1 MKSSAAKGAAPRSPL
16 HSPSGAREP
25 VRNRTILLADDDDS
39 LRRITEHNLSQH
51 GYTVL
56 AAKDGEEALRL
67 FKQHAV
73 HLTVADLKM
82 PGLDGLELLRE
93 IRRLDKAAIV
103 VMITAHGSIET
114 AVQAMRDGA
123 YDYIAKPFD
132 RDDLQ
137 KVVQKALQ
145 WKSANDQIQDLRQQ
159 LARHV
164 SLPNIVGACALMQ
177 KLFDQVARIAQTD
190 STVFIQGESGTGK
203 ELIART
209 IHFASPRADKPFII
223 VNCATLP
230 EDIMESELFGHVKGA
245 FTDAKTDKLG
255 KFEAADEGS
264 IFLDEV
270 VELRPELQVKLLRVL
285 QEKTVDKVG
294 ATTPIPVDVRVIAA
308 TNRDLDLALKSGK
321 LREDLYYRLSVIP
334 LRLPPLR
341 ERKDDI
347 PALVQHFLIERNAPQ
362 CRVAP
367 EVLDAFQRYDWPG
380 NVRELE
386 NLIERTLVLRAKP
399 DVITLD
405 DIPEHIKSSRVPDT
419 LQLGIPDKGISFDEV
434 ERKLLTLALQ
444 KAEGNQTRAAELL
457 GMTRQTLLYR
467 AQKHGL
473 L

>member
-1 MKSSAAKGAAPRSPL
+1 M
-16 HSPSGAREP
+16 
-25 VRNRTILLADDDDS
+25 
-39 LRRITEHNLSQH
+39 EHTLGQH
-51 GYTVL
+51 GYAVL
-56 AAKDGEEALRL
+56 AAKDGADALRL
-67 FKQHAV
+67 FRQHAV
-73 HLTVADLKM
+73 HLTIADLKM

-114 AVQAMRDGA
+114 AVQAMKDGA
-123 YDYIAKPFD
+123 YDYIVKPFN
-132 RDDLQ
+132 REDLQ
-137 KVVQKALQ
+137 KVVEKALQ

-159 LARHV
+159 LAPHV
-164 SLPNIVGACALMQ
+164 SLPHIVGTGPLMR

-190 STVFIQGESGTGK
+190 STVFLQGESGTGK
-203 ELIART
+203 ELIAHA
-209 IHFASPRADKPFII
+209 IHSASPRADKPFII

-230 EDIMESELFGHVKGA
+230 ENIMESELFGHVKGS
-245 FTDAKTDKLG
+245 FTDAKTDKMG

-308 TNRDLDLALKSGK
+308 TNRDLDQALKSGK

-347 PALVQHFLIERNAPQ
+347 PALVEHFLIERNAPQ

-367 EVLDAFQRYDWPG
+367 EVLDAFKRYDWPG

-386 NLIERTLVLRAKP
+386 NVIEQTLVLRAKP
-399 DVITLD
+399 DAITLD
-405 DIPEHIKSSRVPDT
+405 DIPEHIKSSRLPDA
-419 LQLGIPDKGISFDEV
+419 LQLGIPDKGINLDNV
-434 ERKLLTLALQ
+434 EKKLITFALE

-457 GMTRQTLLYR
+457 GITRQTLLYR

>member
-1 MKSSAAKGAAPRSPL
+1 
-16 HSPSGAREP
+16 